1 MITGKVLHGV
11 SLIFIVLLAIDP
23 EDMAARSKADL
34 TLAVLIVSLVIVLY
48 QIEHNLQRRREMAR
62 QSSPAEDATC

>member
-1 MITGKVLHGV
+1 
-11 SLIFIVLLAIDP
+11 
-23 EDMAARSKADL
+23 MAARSKADL

-48 QIEHNLQRRREMAR
+48 QIEHNLQRRREMAC